1 MDIKRL
7 EAARGLLVDQT
18 PMAFDCGRTCQ
29 AACCKS
35 DEEGRGGV
43 FLFPGEEA
51 LIGTDWA
58 DVTDASGIFGA
69 RALMLTCDGQCERA
83 KRPLGCMI
91 FPLTPVVDGK
101 GRVDVRF
108 DHRARPLCPI
118 LRDGL
123 RGLRGEFVDAA
134 RSALREIA
142 RDLEGLAFL
151 RAWQDLEEKYRF
163 EL

>member
-1 MDIKRL
+1 MDITRI
-7 EAARGLLVDQT
+7 ERARALLANQT

-35 DEEGRGGV
+35 DEEGHGGV
-43 FLFPGEEA
+43 FLFPGEEK

-58 DVTDASGIFGA
+58 RVSDASEDFGA
-69 RALMLTCDGQCERA
+69 PALMMTCAGTCDRM

-91 FPLTPVVDGK
+91 FPLTPVVDEQ

-108 DHRARPLCPI
+108 DYRARPLCPI

-123 RGLRGEFVDAA
+123 RGLRRDFVAAA
-134 RSALREIA
+134 RQALGEIA
-142 RDLEGLAFL
+142 RDPEGLAFL
-151 RAWQDLEEKYRF
+151 RAWQALEEQYHF